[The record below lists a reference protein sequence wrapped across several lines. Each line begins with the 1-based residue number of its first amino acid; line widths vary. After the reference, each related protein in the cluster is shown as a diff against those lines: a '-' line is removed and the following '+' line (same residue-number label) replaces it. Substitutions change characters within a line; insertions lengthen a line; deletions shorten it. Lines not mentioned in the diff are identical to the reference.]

1 MGGILVASLVCL
13 MPLFSS
19 QSDDSRN
26 FRDLQF
32 AFLIRHPQLYDFR
45 LDKIEASKRNG
56 LVQGRQ
62 AFLNGDFE
70 GCLNS
75 LRQPITTREQDSL
88 DDLDSEDEIK
98 ALRNDCRN
106 FLLHDVAWPAKLVVG
121 LSAELDGEKD
131 PLLFSVI
138 DSGTGPSGHSL
149 ELKIKGWRSSGYKV
163 LEAEDL
169 TADNHTGSK
178 SRSPIDS
185 PIRLQTSSFQRPKES
200 SVGQVLFIY
209 LSKKDYV
216 AEVYIMKDGHLRR
229 YRWRSSKV
237 ISVGQDRLRVYNS
250 DLQKF
255 EEWTLQGSKW
265 TIEHSS
271 N

>member
-1 MGGILVASLVCL
+1 MLVASLVCL
-13 MPLFSS
+13 MPMFSS

-26 FRDLQF
+26 YKDLQF
-32 AFLIRHPQLYDFR
+32 AFLTRHTQLYNFR
-45 LDKIEASKRNG
+45 LEKIENTKRNG
-56 LVQGRQ
+56 LVMAREQY
-62 AFLNGDFE
+62 LNGDFE

-75 LRQPITTREQDSL
+75 LRQPITTRLQDSS

-106 FLLHDVAWPAKLVVG
+106 LLLHDVAWPAKLVVG

-138 DSGTGPSGHSL
+138 DSGTGSTGHSL
-149 ELKIKGWRSSGYKV
+149 EMKIRGWRSNGYKD
-163 LEAEDL
+163 LEVEDL

-185 PIRLQTSSFQRPKES
+185 AIRLQTSSLQRPKES

-250 DLQKF
+250 DMQKF

-265 TIEHSS
+265 TIEHS
-271 N
+271 NTKE